1 MKKKIKILIVR
12 SKYNDT
18 IQLRRSALS
27 GLNSKRIIVREIKVN
42 GAFEIPVTIAR
53 NISKYDGFVAIGII
67 LKGETPNF
75 SLISQAITNGLM
87 DLSILFKKPVGNAV
101 LTCLNTKQAKKR
113 NKKGKEAV
121 DAVLSVLNPK
131 DNYRAINFGKP

>member
-121 DAVLSVLNPK
+121 DAVLNVLGQK
-131 DNYRAINFGKP
+131 Y

>member
-18 IQLRRSALS
+18 IQLRRSAVS
-27 GLNSKRIIVREIKVN
+27 GLNSKRIIFREIKVN

-87 DLSILFKKPVGNAV
+87 DLSILSKKPVGNAV

-121 DAVLSVLNPK
+121 DAVLNVLGQK
-131 DNYRAINFGKP
+131 Y